1 MKISELENC
10 PDWLREAD
18 TENANVEIID
28 GAVHWFSGT
37 WNNGTWEGGTWENGT
52 WLGGT
57 WKSGGWWNGT
67 WNGGTWKEGV
77 WKGGVW
83 YAGTWNRGIWTS
95 GTWCDGIWESGT
107 WCDGTWERVTWCNGI
122 WLAGTWK
129 TGVWESGYQTIRFKY
144 SPLFVSPTQIKIG
157 CKIKTRDEW
166 DAWFA
171 SDEEY
176 STRRETSTFKLIEA
190 NYNAFIA
197 YAETLNL
204 IPKK

>member
-1 MKISELENC
+1 MKIEELTNC
-10 PDWLREAD
+10 PDWLKEAV
-18 TENANVEIID
+18 TENADVEIIN
-28 GAVHWFSGT
+28 GEVHWHSGT
-37 WNNGTWEGGTWENGT
+37 WISGKWHNGAWYNGVWWNGTWENGT
-52 WLGGT
+52 WN
-57 WKSGGWWNGT
+57 W
-67 WNGGTWKEGV
+67 GTWKEGV
-77 WKGGVW
+77 WND
-83 YAGTWNRGIWTS
+83 GTWN
-95 GTWCDGIWESGT
+95 
-107 WCDGTWERVTWCNGI
+107 DGTWKGGIWKRGFWERGLWHNGI

-157 CKIKTRDEW
+157 CKIKTREEWDEW
-166 DAWFA
+166 FA
-171 SDEEY
+171 GDEEY

>member
-1 MKISELENC
+1 MKIEELTNC
-10 PDWLREAD
+10 PDWLKEAV
-18 TENANVEIID
+18 TENADVEIID
-28 GAVHWFSGT
+28 GLVHWHSGT
-37 WNNGTWEGGTWENGT
+37 WNNGTWND
-52 WLGGT
+52 GT
-57 WKSGGWWNGT
+57 WKN
-67 WNGGTWKEGV
+67 GV
-77 WKGGVW
+77 WKGGIW
-83 YAGTWNRGIWTS
+83 KRGFWERGLWHNGTWLS
-95 GTWCDGIWESGT
+95 GTWCSGTWISGIWEEGT
-107 WCDGTWERVTWCNGI
+107 WYNGTWERGLWHNGTW
-122 WLAGTWK
+122 LSGTWK
-129 TGVWESGYQTIRFKY
+129 SGVWESGYQTIRFKY